1 MDFADEKLLR
11 IAFHEA
17 GHAWMMWKDG
27 LGVRSVSM
35 EPHTPIQGD
44 NRGETLP
51 DLAMEEGRKELS
63 VKFARTALA
72 GSAAEHYLLGRW
84 DEESLLASAYDTGR
98 AKGFMLMSGDD
109 WGSEALDHYVQAMS
123 NTVMEKI
130 TRPREWHTITGLAY
144 ELLAAGILTGEKV
157 LVILSEGGS
166 EPEAGSY

>member
-1 MDFADEKLLR
+1 MDFADEKFLR

-17 GHAWMMWKDG
+17 GHAWMMWKEG

-35 EPHTPIQGD
+35 EPRTPIQGD

-63 VKFARTALA
+63 EKFARAALA
-72 GSAAEHYLLGRW
+72 GSTAEHYLLGRW

-98 AKGFMLMSGDD
+98 AKSFMSMSGDD
-109 WGSEALDHYVQAMS
+109 WGFKALEHHVQALS

-130 TRPREWHTITGLAY
+130 TRPREWHTITRLAY
-144 ELLAAGILTGEKV
+144 ELLAIGTLIEEKV
-157 LVILSEGGS
+157 LVILSEGDLD
-166 EPEAGSY
+166 